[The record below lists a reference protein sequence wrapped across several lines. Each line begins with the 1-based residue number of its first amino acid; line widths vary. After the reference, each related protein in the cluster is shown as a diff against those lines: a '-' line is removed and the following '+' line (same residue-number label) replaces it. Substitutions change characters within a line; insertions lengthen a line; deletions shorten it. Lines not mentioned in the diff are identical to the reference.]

1 MSIKLLPYKAGSQSA
16 KALAEALGIKRLK
29 LNNSKWMG
37 KAGDT
42 VINWGNSGNVPLAV
56 GKGTILNN
64 PKFVGTAAN
73 KLKTQRALD
82 GSKYCL
88 PYMTD
93 INKAKVAIVHGE
105 TIVCRTKLTGNS
117 GDGIVIAE
125 TVDQLVDAPLY
136 TVYKKKTQEY
146 RVHVFDGKVI
156 SVQRKAR
163 KRDVEDDKVN
173 WKVRNLDGGFIFART
188 GFDVPLSVVNSAL
201 GAMKDLRLDFGA
213 VDVGYHKDVGTY
225 VYEVNTAC
233 GLDGSNLVDY
243 VEAFCDKLGIDKP
256 ARPADYVPPTLP
268 KAGVELERKPFEP
281 VAAEQPKVVLSNEDV
296 IRIVMQH
303 LGDKAGAIKE
313 VRKLTGKGLLTSK
326 NMVERAIET
335 IEARKPKAEA
345 PLGTKENPLGRNV
358 PGAELRQIRPDLDLG
373 THNVNEEM
381 VRDYT
386 GKWAYFTGQATY
398 YHGLVIVDDR
408 RWVWGE
414 KHLVPENTFNIELGN
429 LKVKLNEE
437 EQAAL
442 AEFLMQLKG

>member
-16 KALAEALGIKRLK
+16 KALAEALDIKRLK
-29 LNNSKWMG
+29 LKNSKWMG

-56 GKGTILNN
+56 GKATILNN

-82 GSKYCL
+82 GSDYCL
-88 PYMTD
+88 PYTTD
-93 INKAKVAIVHGE
+93 INEARKHIELGE
-105 TIVCRTKLTGNS
+105 TIVCRAKLTGNS
-117 GDGIVIAE
+117 GEGIVIAE
-125 TVDQLVDAPLY
+125 TVDQLVEAPLY
-136 TVYKKKTQEY
+136 TVYKKKTDEY

-281 VAAEQPKVVLSNEDV
+281 VAVEQPVL
-296 IRIVMQH
+296 QP
-303 LGDKAGAIKE
+303 A
-313 VRKLTGKGLLTSK
+313 
-326 NMVERAIET
+326 
-335 IEARKPKAEA
+335 P
-345 PLGTKENPLGRNV
+345 PLGTKENPYGTGGKNK
-358 PGAELRQIRPDLDLG
+358 ELRQVRPDLTARCLNSNG
-373 THNVNEEM
+373 FM
-381 VRDYT
+381 KKLA
-386 GKWAYFTGQATY
+386 GS
-398 YHGLVIVDDR
+398 
-408 RWVWGE
+408 WVWIDNTRYQQLGAVGE
-414 KHLVPENTFNIELGN
+414 ISFDVWCWYENHFVPENIFNIELGN
-429 LKVKLNEE
+429 LKVKLDEE

>member
-1 MSIKLLPYKAGSQSA
+1 MPIKLLPYKAGSQSA

-29 LNNSKWMG
+29 LKNSNWMG

-42 VINWGNSGNVPLAV
+42 VINWGNSGKVPLAV
-56 GKGTILNN
+56 GKATILNN

-82 GSKYCL
+82 GSDYCL
-88 PYMTD
+88 PYTTS
-93 INKAKVAIVHGE
+93 IQYAEHLIGE
-105 TIVCRTKLTGNS
+105 GHTIVCRTKLTGNS
-117 GDGIVIAE
+117 GEGIVIAE

-136 TVYKKKTQEY
+136 TIYKKKTQEY

-156 SVQRKAR
+156 SIQRKAR

-256 ARPADYVPPTLP
+256 ARPAGYVPPTLP
-268 KAGVELERKPFEP
+268 KAGVELEPKPFEP
-281 VAAEQPKVVLSNEDV
+281 VVVEQPKP
-296 IRIVMQH
+296 QP
-303 LGDKAGAIKE
+303 A
-313 VRKLTGKGLLTSK
+313 
-326 NMVERAIET
+326 
-335 IEARKPKAEA
+335 PKVEA

-358 PGAELRQIRPDLDLG
+358 EVAVLRQILPNLNTDIL
-373 THNVNEEM
+373 NVTPEM
-381 VRDYT
+381 VRDYA
-386 GKWAYFTGQATY
+386 GKWAYFTGQAGDY
-398 YHGLVIVDDR
+398 SGLCIVDDIA
-408 RWVWGE
+408 WTWGE
-414 KHLVPENTFNIELGN
+414 KHFAPENTFNIELGN
-429 LKVKLNEE
+429 LKVKLDEE